1 MSMNDRSNLIRQEM
15 ERFEQEISHQVPPML
30 PGPAGPPSLRFLPHS
45 LQHRPF
51 VPLPMGARVPIQ
63 GRPMFPPPLMQPVMS
78 FPGAP
83 APVVMES
90 LPARYSGRSSA
101 TISAPPMPATK
112 SSAEDGKAEKMTTL
126 VLSQD
131 VNLVKPRRTDVKSSS
146 SQSSSS
152 KRQTR
157 HLRTAGGVIWEDV
170 SLSEWDPNDFRLFC
184 GDLGNEVSDELLAKA
199 FRKYSS
205 FMHAKV
211 VRDKRTNKTKGYGFV
226 SFKDP
231 QDFIRALREMDGK
244 YVGNRPIKLRKS
256 TWKDRS
262 LDVVRKKAKEK
273 QKLGLKL

>member
-1 MSMNDRSNLIRQEM
+1 MDNRGHLMRQEM
-15 ERFEQEISHQVPPML
+15 ERFEHEINQRIPSML

-51 VPLPMGARVPIQ
+51 VPLPMAPRVPMQ
-63 GRPMFPPPLMQPVMS
+63 GRPMFAPPLMQPVLS

-90 LPARYSGRSSA
+90 LPARYSGRTSA
-101 TISAPPMPATK
+101 TISAPPMPASKGTG
-112 SSAEDGKAEKMTTL
+112 EDGKGERLTTL

-131 VNLVKPRRTDVKSSS
+131 VNLVKSRRTDAKSST

-152 KRQTR
+152 KKQTR
-157 HLRTAGGVIWEDV
+157 HLRTAGGVVWEDV

-205 FMHAKV
+205 FIQAKV

-256 TWKDRS
+256 TWKDRC